1 MQAKQERY
9 YWVDV
14 AKAIGI
20 FLIFYAHMLQRTYRM
35 STEAVFFQYKFIYAF
50 HLPGYCRTRR

>member
-1 MQAKQERY
+1 MQEKRERY

-20 FLIFYAHMLQRTYRM
+20 FLIFYAHKLQRTYRM
-35 STEAVFFQYKFIYAF
+35 STEAVFFQYKFVYAF
-50 HLPGYCRTRR
+50 HF